1 MKLFS
6 AGLDNMLRRS
16 DKIQARPV
24 YMWGCFLTRDKK
36 SGSPKI
42 HTSNISPMVMESLWT
57 FDKKL
62 THCQN
67 TLVKII

>member
-24 YMWGCFLTRDKK
+24 YMWGCFLTKEKK
-36 SGSPKI
+36 AGRQKFTPATFPPWLWNPSGLLTKSLHIVKI
-42 HTSNISPMVMESLWT
+42 HW
-57 FDKKL
+57 
-62 THCQN
+62 
-67 TLVKII
+67 

>member
-24 YMWGCFLTRDKK
+24 YMFFNQRKK
-36 SGSPKI
+36 NGSPKI